1 MSDWRFSPVWV
12 AFLAASAA
20 IALPQTAKA
29 EGSVTNGV
37 QVRDTMMM
45 ASATVLDRPSDKL
58 QPPIVEPLPVA
69 AQSSVEPKIESSVE
83 PKAEPKVES
92 KVEPKVESKV
102 ESTVQSFASNPLNLE
117 AAPAIVA
124 QADQETPNTL
134 KISPGRPSKPV
145 NSTIEA
151 PVRAVPQLAPTPS
164 KAPELPPS
172 RLAPPIATP
181 PGTLPGA
188 STAEAR
194 VLVSEVVVA
203 GAGKRELEDEVYRV
217 IKTRPGQS
225 TTRSQLQEDI
235 NAIFATGYFATVQA
249 EPKDTNLGVQV
260 TFQVGPNPVLKTV
273 RVEGS
278 AIVKQPDVDGIFQ
291 TQYGNT
297 LNYRELQRGV
307 QDLTKRYQDQGYV
320 LAQVAEL
327 PKVGD
332 DGVVTL
338 QVSEGSIESMRIRY
352 FDKEGKELLNKE
364 GKPAGRTR
372 EFIVLREM
380 ETKPGGIFNRKTA
393 ERDLGRLAGIGLFE
407 DVKLSLDPGQDPRK
421 AIVNVNVVEKK
432 GGSIAAGAGVSSA
445 SGLFGTISYQQ
456 QNLGGNNQKLGAE
469 FQLGQRELLF
479 DANFSDPWIAGDQF
493 RTGYTINGFRR
504 RSVSL
509 IYDGGNDVRILNT
522 GRTDADRVR
531 IVRTGGGI
539 SFSRPLSKNVFE
551 RSPWS
556 ASLGLQYQ
564 RVTVQDGDGKI
575 IDPNAP
581 QVLRNATTGLL
592 TPVAASGRDLSASG
606 TSRDDL
612 LTLQLGFVNDRRNDA
627 LRPTS
632 GSLLRFGTEQSIPVG
647 NGNIFFNRLRG
658 SYSQYLPTKL
668 LKLSQGCRA
677 NAKVPDCPQAFAFNL
692 QAGTTLGNLPPYEAF
707 SLGGS
712 NSIRG
717 YEEGDVG
724 SGSSF
729 LQATLEYRFP
739 IFSVISGALF
749 ADAGTDLGTGKDLK
763 GNPAGLRG
771 KPGSGFGYGLGL
783 RIQSPLGPIRI
794 DYGFGDRGQGRFH
807 FGIGERF

>member
-1 MSDWRFSPVWV
+1 VSDWRFSPVWV

-37 QVRDTMMM
+37 QVRDAMMV
-45 ASATVLDRPSDKL
+45 ASATVPDRPSDQL
-58 QPPIVEPLPVA
+58 QPPIESKVEL
-69 AQSSVEPKIESSVE
+69 
-83 PKAEPKVES
+83 KVES
-92 KVEPKVESKV
+92 KAETRIESKTEAV
-102 ESTVQSFASNPLNLE
+102 EESVAKSVNVPEVAATE
-117 AAPAIVA
+117 AAVAPAVVA
-124 QADQETPNTL
+124 QADQDTPNTL
-134 KISPGRPSKPV
+134 KISPGGPNKPV
-145 NSTIEA
+145 NSTIDA
-151 PVRAVPQLAPTPS
+151 PVRAAPQLAPTPS
-164 KAPELPPS
+164 QAPELPPS
-172 RLAPPIATP
+172 RTLAPPLGTP
-181 PGTLPGA
+181 PTRTPPVTPPVGEA
-188 STAEAR
+188 AAEAR

-217 IKTRPGQS
+217 IKTRPGQT

-278 AIVKQPDVDGIFQ
+278 EIVKQPDVDGIFQ

-327 PKVGD
+327 PKVGE
-332 DGVVTL
+332 DGVVIL

-364 GKPAGRTR
+364 GKPSGRTR

-522 GRTDADRVR
+522 GRSDADRVR

-539 SFSRPLSKNVFE
+539 SFSRPLSKNVFA

-564 RVTVQDGDGKI
+564 RVTIQDGDGKI
-575 IDPNAP
+575 VDPNAP

-658 SYSQYLPTKL
+658 SYSQYIPTRL
-668 LKLSQGCRA
+668 LKLSPGCRA
-677 NAKVPDCPQAFAFNL
+677 KAKVPDCPQAFAFNL
-692 QAGTTLGNLPPYEAF
+692 QAGTTLGKLPPYEAF

-771 KPGSGFGYGLGL
+771 KPGNGFGYGLGL

>member
-12 AFLAASAA
+12 ALLATSAT

-29 EGSVTNGV
+29 ESSATNGV
-37 QVRDTMMM
+37 QVREAMML
-45 ASATVLDRPSDKL
+45 ASANPAEKLIEKPIEKSAAPPTV
-58 QPPIVEPLPVA
+58 V
-69 AQSSVEPKIESSVE
+69 
-83 PKAEPKVES
+83 AEPQEPEAVQTAES
-92 KVEPKVESKV
+92 KFAESKF
-102 ESTVQSFASNPLNLE
+102 TE
-117 AAPAIVA
+117 AQPEAPIEGPIEAQTNIVTQTDIVA
-124 QADQETPNTL
+124 QADQEKPNTI
-134 KISPGRPSKPV
+134 KISPDGNPNKPITP
-145 NSTIEA
+145 TIET
-151 PVRAVPQLAPTPS
+151 PTPAVPQLTP
-164 KAPELPPS
+164 PPS
-172 RLAPPIATP
+172 QAPALPGPITP
-181 PGTLPGA
+181 PTGTDPA
-188 STAEAR
+188 AEAR
-194 VLVSEVVVA
+194 VPVVEVLVT

-217 IKTRPGQS
+217 IKTRPGQT

-249 EPKDTNLGVQV
+249 EPKDTTLGVRV
-260 TFQVGPNPVLKTV
+260 TFQVTPNPILKNV

-278 AIVKQPDVDGIFQ
+278 VLVKQEDVDGIFQ
-291 TQYGNT
+291 PQYGNT
-297 LNYRELQRGV
+297 LNYRDLQRGV

-320 LAQVAEL
+320 LAQIAEL

-338 QVSEGSIESMRIRY
+338 QVSEGSIEAMRVRF
-352 FDKEGKELLNKE
+352 FDKDGKELLNKE
-364 GKPAGRTR
+364 GKPSGRTR

-393 ERDLGRLAGIGLFE
+393 ERDLGRLAGVGLFE

-445 SGLFGTISYQQ
+445 SGLFGTVSYQQ

-469 FQLGQRELLF
+469 IQLGERELLF

-504 RSVSL
+504 RSISL
-509 IYDGGNDVRILNT
+509 IYDGGDDVRILNT
-522 GRTDADRVR
+522 GRAEADRVR

-539 SFSRPLSKNVFE
+539 SFSRPLSKNVFA

-564 RVTVQDGDGKI
+564 RITLQDGDGGI

-581 QVLRNATTGLL
+581 QVLRDAATGLL

-606 TSRDDL
+606 NSRDDL
-612 LTLQLGFVNDRRNDA
+612 LTVQLGFVNDRRNDV

-658 SYSQYLPTKL
+658 SYSHYIPTNL
-668 LKLSQGCRA
+668 LKFSEGCRA
-677 NAKVPDCPQAFAFNL
+677 KAKVPDCPQAFAFNV
-692 QAGTTLGNLPPYEAF
+692 QAGTALGTLPPYEAF

-739 IFSVISGALF
+739 VFSVISGALF
-749 ADAGTDLGTGKDLK
+749 ADAGTDFGTGKDLK
-763 GNPAGLRG
+763 GNPAGLRN
-771 KPGSGFGYGLGL
+771 KPGSAFGYGLGL

>member
-1 MSDWRFSPVWV
+1 MSDWRFSSVWV

-37 QVRDTMMM
+37 QVRDAMIL
-45 ASATVLDRPSDKL
+45 ASATVPDRPSNQL
-58 QPPIVEPLPVA
+58 QPPIVELVPVA
-69 AQSSVEPKIESSVE
+69 AQSSVELNIEPNV
-83 PKAEPKVES
+83 KRTAEPVALN
-92 KVEPKVESKV
+92 
-102 ESTVQSFASNPLNLE
+102 ASNLK
-117 AAPAIVA
+117 AASVQTPAVVA
-124 QADQETPNTL
+124 QADQDTPNTL
-134 KISPGRPSKPV
+134 KISPGGPSKPV

-151 PVRAVPQLAPTPS
+151 PVRSVPQLSPKPS
-164 KAPELPPS
+164 QAPELPS
-172 RLAPPIATP
+172 SKTIAPPIVVPPETP
-181 PGTLPGA
+181 PRTPPIGA
-188 STAEAR
+188 PAAEAR

-217 IKTRPGQS
+217 IKTRPGQI

-235 NAIFATGYFATVQA
+235 NAIFATGFFATVQA

-260 TFQVGPNPVLKTV
+260 TFQVGPNPVLKAV

-278 AIVKQPDVDGIFQ
+278 AIIKQPDVDGIFQ

-352 FDKEGKELLNKE
+352 FDKDGKELLNKE
-364 GKPAGRTR
+364 GKPSGRTR

-380 ETKPGGIFNRKTA
+380 ETKPGGVFNRKTA
-393 ERDLGRLAGIGLFE
+393 ERDLGRLAGTGLFE

-564 RVTVQDGDGKI
+564 RITVQDGDGRI

-658 SYSQYLPTKL
+658 SYSQYIPTKL
-668 LKLSQGCRA
+668 LKLSQGCQA
-677 NAKVPDCPQAFAFNL
+677 KAKVPDCPQAFAFNL

-729 LQATLEYRFP
+729 LQATVEYRFP

-771 KPGSGFGYGLGL
+771 KPGNGFGYGLGL